1 MSSPILFI
9 LLLTQQWKGC
19 SSEKSGSLA
28 MVRVTYRSTIKCL
41 DQDWARV
48 SPKNGITLVCKKC
61 WMHEERYWGWGAGG
75 RILKMVNCFFS
86 TCQVHNNSYSLFFSL
101 NPAESLFF
109 FFQCYITTCSHSAS
123 HVSMPACSVTRTLFG
138 HLYLCRASVYW
149 CKYFHLCMVVPSSLF
164 IPLILGKYYWV
175 CLIIYCSIEF
185 TCYCDRQ

>member
-1 MSSPILFI
+1 MHPSFWHKAGATVSFEVEPSGFFVSSCRSCRVHGMSSPILFI

-109 FFQCYITTCSHSAS
+109 F
-123 HVSMPACSVTRTLFG
+123 SVLHHNMQPF
-138 HLYLCRASVYW
+138 SFS
-149 CKYFHLCMVVPSSLF
+149 CKYACLFSDKNIIWSF
-164 IPLILGKYYWV
+164 IPV
-175 CLIIYCSIEF
+175 
-185 TCYCDRQ
+185 